1 MSEKINKSL
10 GDCWTRARWQFADLS
25 GETTITLQH
34 TASPEGP
41 RGWGVDCP
49 EAYNFLLVHMQVA
62 KSNIYMQHYH
72 REAGVL
78 H

>member
-1 MSEKINKSL
+1 MLDDICRLEQRNHHY
-10 GDCWTRARWQFADLS
+10 AM
-25 GETTITLQH
+25 QH

-49 EAYNFLLVHMQVA
+49 EAYNFLCEHMQVA